1 MSDPEDV
8 VKSAGRFFSKLGSQ
22 LGSQLKDAAKVA
34 GKQLGETGKV
44 VGKQLEHTSKQ
55 VTGLGRGAVK
65 LELDHTRVTPGG
77 TLQGRLVLS
86 LTERVEAQRVV
97 VLLRARQRFVVIK
110 RGEAD
115 RGIGATYAPVYQVEQ
130 ELAPAGTYEDG
141 TYVFALEVPP
151 DALDLRPQPVT
162 TGPLADVARTV
173 TSALTPG
180 PIEWQVIGRVE
191 IRLGRDLA
199 SEVDITIAG

>member
-8 VKSAGRFFSKLGSQ
+8 VKSAGRFISKLGSK
-22 LGSQLKDAAKVA
+22 LGGQLKDAAKVA
-34 GKQLGETGKV
+34 GKQLGETSKV
-44 VGKQLEHTSKQ
+44 VGKQL
-55 VTGLGRGAVK
+55 
-65 LELDHTRVTPGG
+65 DHTRVAPGG
-77 TLQGRLVLS
+77 TIQGRLVLA

-97 VLLRARQRFVVIK
+97 VLLRARQRFVAIK

-180 PIEWQVIGRVE
+180 PIEWQVIGKVE

-199 SEVDITIAG
+199 SEVDVTIAG